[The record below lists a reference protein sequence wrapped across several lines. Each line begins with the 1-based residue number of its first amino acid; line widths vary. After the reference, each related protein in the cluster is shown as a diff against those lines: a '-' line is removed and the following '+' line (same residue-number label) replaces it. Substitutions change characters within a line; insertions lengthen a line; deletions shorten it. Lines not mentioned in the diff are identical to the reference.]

1 MSLTV
6 QYIYLTYIAY
16 DKKKDN
22 ACIID
27 IYIYT
32 VKVGINIMSKK
43 NFLTTTYSYIL
54 GHKIKKYI
62 LLFVPKLL
70 LFHNVLDKE

>member
-1 MSLTV
+1 MT
-6 QYIYLTYIAY
+6 
-16 DKKKDN
+16 KKK
-22 ACIID
+22 IMLVLL